1 MRPTS
6 LLTHCSLPAY
16 CRAVKGSEQP
26 SDAVPVGGFH
36 TPHWTEVL
44 AAGVEE
50 SPEAGQAL
58 ARLCQTYWLP
68 IYAFIRKR
76 GHGPHQAQDLTQ
88 EFFAGFLEKRRVA
101 QAVRE
106 RGRFRSFLMTSVE
119 NFLRNAHD
127 RSQAQKRGGGK
138 LLISLDDQDAEAL
151 YLEARSDEADP
162 AAAFEQRWASTLLQ
176 SVLRQHRDEF
186 VAGGRGDLFDALQAH
201 IWGDADSIP
210 YPLLAGRFAMTVAN
224 IKITAHR
231 LRVRYREL
239 LREEIARTVSHP
251 GEIDDEI
258 RHLMRVV
265 SQ

>member
-1 MRPTS
+1 M
-6 LLTHCSLPAY
+6 
-16 CRAVKGSEQP
+16 VDNSEQP
-26 SDAVPVGGFH
+26 SEAVPVGCFH
-36 TPHWTEVL
+36 TTHWTEVL
-44 AAGVEE
+44 AAGAEK
-50 SPEAGQAL
+50 SPAASEAL

-76 GHGPHQAQDLTQ
+76 GHGPHQAEDLTQ
-88 EFFAGFLEKRRVA
+88 EFFAGFLEKRQVA
-101 QAVRE
+101 QAVRD
-106 RGRFRSFLMTSVE
+106 RGRFRCFLMTSAE

-138 LLISLDDQDAEAL
+138 SLVSLDDQDAEAL

-162 AAAFEQRWASTLLQ
+162 AAAFEQHWASTLLQ
-176 SVLRQHRDEF
+176 TVLGQLRDEF
-186 VAGGRGDLFDALQAH
+186 VKGGRGDLFDALQAH
-201 IWGDADSIP
+201 LWGEADSIP
-210 YPLLAGRFAMTVAN
+210 YPLLAERFAMTLAN
-224 IKITAHR
+224 VKITAHR
-231 LRVRYREL
+231 LRARYREL

>member
-1 MRPTS
+1 
-6 LLTHCSLPAY
+6 LTHRLLPAY
-16 CRAVKGSEQP
+16 CLAVNGSEQH
-26 SDAVPVGGFH
+26 SDAGPVGCFH
-36 TPHWTEVL
+36 TTHWTEVL
-44 AAGVEE
+44 AAGAEN
-50 SPEAGQAL
+50 SPEAGEAL

-88 EFFAGFLEKRRVA
+88 EFFAGFLEKRHVE
-101 QAVRE
+101 QAVRD

-138 LLISLDDQDAEAL
+138 SLISLDDQDAEAL
-151 YLEARSDEADP
+151 YLGARSDEADP

-176 SVLRQHRDEF
+176 TVLTRHRDEF
-186 VAGGRGDLFDALQAH
+186 AKGGRSELFDALQAH
-201 IWGDADSIP
+201 LWGDADSIP
-210 YPLLAGRFAMTVAN
+210 YPLLAERFAMTVPN
-224 IKITAHR
+224 IKTTAHR
-231 LRVRYREL
+231 LRARYREM